1 MANLNTIV
9 FDLGG
14 VLIDWNQKHLYRKIF
29 RTDEEIDW
37 FIANI
42 CTPAW
47 NHQLDAGKPFA
58 EGVAELVSKHPEH
71 ENEIT
76 AYWHRW
82 TEMLGGPMQPTV
94 TILDALAEKNLR
106 LLALTNWSAETF
118 PHVSHYPF
126 FRHFEGVLVSG
137 EEKLAK
143 PDPAIFHLLAERYA
157 LNPAECLF
165 IDDNADNIHTAES
178 IGFQIVHFKN
188 AEDLTMR
195 LRGFGLL

>member
-1 MANLNTIV
+1 MANISTIV

-29 RTDEEIDW
+29 KTDEEIDW

-47 NHQLDAGKPFA
+47 NHLLDAGKPFE
-58 EGVAELVSKHPEH
+58 EGVKELVAQHPKYES
-71 ENEIT
+71 EIN
-76 AYWHRW
+76 AYWKRW
-82 TEMLGGPMQPTV
+82 TEMLGGPMEPTV
-94 TILDALAEKNLR
+94 EILDDLATRDLR

-126 FRHFEGVLVSG
+126 FNHFEGVLVSG

-143 PDPAIFHLLAERYA
+143 PDPAIFHLLAERYD
-157 LNPAECLF
+157 LNPEECLF
-165 IDDNADNIHTAES
+165 IDDNGDNIQTAKA
-178 IGFQIVHFKN
+178 IGFQTVHFKN
-188 AEDLTMR
+188 AEDLSVR
-195 LRGFGLL
+195 LHEFGIL